1 MKMDYSWLMIGFF
14 ALEKEVFY
22 TNGKKLLKVKGHKK
36 MLGAQKGAIRII
48 LNSLF
53 FLITEGICEKH

>member
-1 MKMDYSWLMIGFF
+1 MIGFF